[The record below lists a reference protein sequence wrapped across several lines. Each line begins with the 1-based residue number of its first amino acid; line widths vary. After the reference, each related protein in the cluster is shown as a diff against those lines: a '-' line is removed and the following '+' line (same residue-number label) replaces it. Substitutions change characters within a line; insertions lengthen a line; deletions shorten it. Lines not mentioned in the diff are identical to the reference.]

1 MPGVFSYTWQEEHGI
16 ICLLQFPGNKNSLMS
31 FGVVFFLSLLMVL
44 ICISLMP
51 DDVKHLFMC
60 LFVILFGK
68 FNIYF
73 IYLFFSLFF
82 FLFIYFY

>member
-1 MPGVFSYTWQEEHGI
+1 MSGVFSYTWQEEQEI
-16 ICLLQFPGNKNSLMS
+16 VCPFQFPGNKNSFMG
-31 FGVVFFLSLLMVL
+31 FGVVFFFFWSLLMVL

-68 FNIYF
+68 IQH
-73 IYLFFSLFF
+73 LF
-82 FLFIYFY
+82 